1 MPTRRVRLPA
11 SNDTRLLLV
20 GIVAV
25 VALFAY
31 LGVAF
36 ANTRQSV
43 DVASEVAPWTPSA
56 SKLAPVKNR
65 FGRFDVY
72 VTPSE
77 PNSTGN
83 YGAVIQTLVPSPTAG
98 GRYVIRIWLKG
109 ASPGKI
115 GFELNEFRP
124 GVAKYPINTTVPA
137 TAAWHHYTFSTRVK
151 GSWLGLAVYVYRP
164 SHRGSWFAMRGG
176 TEALVGH

>member
-1 MPTRRVRLPA
+1 VQLPT
-11 SNDTRLLLV
+11 SKDTRLLIV
-20 GIVAV
+20 GIAVV

-56 SKLAPVKNR
+56 SKLAPVKDPKMR
-65 FGRFDVY
+65 AYDVY

-77 PNSTGN
+77 PNSIGN

-98 GRYVIRIWLKG
+98 GRYVVGIWLKG
-109 ASPGKI
+109 ATPGKI

-124 GVAKYPINTTVPA
+124 GVAQYPINTTVPA
-137 TAAWHHYTFSTRVK
+137 TATWHYYTFSTRVK

-164 SHRGSWFAMRGG
+164 SHRGSWFAMRG
-176 TEALVGH
+176 TSDALVGR